1 MTEDRSMSTLELEL
15 EVALRDLGAAL
26 AVPAAPGLAERVRV
40 RIEAERPRRA
50 APRWWLPLVRA
61 AGIEP
66 GPRRSLRRSVLL
78 AAAAILLIA
87 AAVTA
92 AIGYGLPGI
101 RILFGPPPSIAPT
114 TPAATG
120 SAPLPTPLAPG
131 ATLGLGAPVTLE
143 VARDQLDFEILLP
156 ADPAIGPPDAVY
168 LATRRVA
175 LAWGPDD
182 ALPGTTQPG
191 LGLLL
196 IELRAT
202 VDEATIEKLVSSGT
216 VVEEVTVD
224 GAPGYWI
231 AGQRHFFAYI
241 EPDGTRIDDSLREV
255 GSTLVWTR
263 DGITYRLEGELTRDE
278 AVELAS
284 SLR

>member
-1 MTEDRSMSTLELEL
+1 MSEDRSMSTIELDLEA
-15 EVALRDLGAAL
+15 ALRGLGGAL
-26 AVPAAPGLAERVRV
+26 AVSAAPGLAEKVRT

-50 APRWWLPLVRA
+50 AARWWLPILRA

-66 GPRRSLRRSVLL
+66 GRGRSLRRSVLL
-78 AAAAILLIA
+78 AAALLVLLA

-114 TPAATG
+114 APAPTG

-131 ATLGLGAPVTLE
+131 ATLGLGALVTLE
-143 VARDQLDFEILLP
+143 EAGDRLDFEIVLP
-156 ADPAIGPPDAVY
+156 TDPTIGPPDAVY
-168 LATRRVA
+168 IATRRVA
-175 LAWGPDD
+175 LAWGTDA

-196 IELRAT
+196 IELRAE
-202 VDEATIEKLVSSGT
+202 VDEDMIEKLINSGT
-216 VVEEVTVD
+216 VVEEIAVD

-231 AGQRHFFAYI
+231 AGPRHFFAYI
-241 EPDGTRIDDSLREV
+241 GPDGTRIDDSLREV

-278 AVELAS
+278 AIELAV